1 MPTKFSSAFD
11 AFVEPARERS
21 EIWRTILGF
30 VLVAGVFLGIM
41 VSLSAIVI
49 FIGEARQTGL
59 GFKLVF
65 ELQGGRT
72 VFATFAAVGLITIL
86 LPTLWLVVHFLHRR
100 SIFSLIA
107 PNHRINWRFWQI
119 AAIVVALIGI
129 LDMILT
135 FSTTEVT
142 QQLTIIRWIPL
153 AIAAAVLVFFQTAA
167 EELIFRGYLQQQLAA
182 RFQSRWIWLVLPSV
196 VFGSLHWNP
205 GTFGGN
211 AWLVIVVATLIG
223 LIAGDMTARLGNLS
237 AAMGLHFANNILVFI
252 FLNVPGQSSGVALYL
267 HDVNAKSPEM
277 ATGIGMSIVMMIV
290 IYSVFLMILRR
301 RR

>member
-86 LPTLWLVVHFLHRR
+86 LPALWLVVHFLHRR